1 MKRFSIYAMLAVIL
15 TVPSCDKSDSRGGQD
30 FMADFEPDGK
40 ATQTRVIA
48 TTGQEVS
55 DVDADIIL
63 CLDQENGSARPA
75 NLQDAEVFELDLETT
90 SASVVRVNGI
100 NFLAMSLAQTDEGML
115 LDAISEKG
123 GKWVLFL
130 DGTLSSQIFID
141 CIEGFMGRDNSYQG
155 PRLYMHTDIYSHIS
169 SFAKEG
175 SSTLTFTIKGKK
187 ND

>member
-15 TVPSCDKSDSRGGQD
+15 TAVSCNKSDRLGGQD
-30 FMADFEPDGK
+30 FMADFEPDAK
-40 ATQTRVIA
+40 VTQTRVA
-48 TTGQEVS
+48 VTTGQEVS
-55 DVDADIIL
+55 DIDADVIL
-63 CLDQENGSARPA
+63 CLDGENGSARPA
-75 NLQDAEVFELDLETT
+75 NLQDAEVYDLVLGTS
-90 SASVVRVNGI
+90 SASVVRVNDI
-100 NFLAMSLAQTDEGML
+100 NYIAISLAQTDEGTL
-115 LDAISEKG
+115 LNAISEKG
-123 GKWVLFL
+123 GSWVILI